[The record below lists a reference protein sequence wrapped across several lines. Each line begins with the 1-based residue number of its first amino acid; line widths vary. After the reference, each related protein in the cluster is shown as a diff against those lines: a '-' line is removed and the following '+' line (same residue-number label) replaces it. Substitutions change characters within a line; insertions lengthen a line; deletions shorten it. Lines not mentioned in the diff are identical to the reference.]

1 MPKDLLARARVEAE
15 RARAPI
21 RAVAL
26 MQIARVETAFDR
38 GQARI
43 TFEMGL
49 AEALGLRGREGQ
61 AILSSA
67 RLLAAAVEPKLLHEI
82 PSDGYGHH
90 AGFERGMLVNV
101 MLQHKH
107 VDAAFEYVTD
117 GDSFGFP
124 FVGRSI

>member
-1 MPKDLLARARVEAE
+1 MPDDDLLARARVEAE

-21 RAVAL
+21 RAAAL
-26 MQIARVETAFDR
+26 MRIARVETAFDR

-49 AEALGLRGREGQ
+49 AEARGLRGREGQ
-61 AILSSA
+61 AILASA

-82 PSDGYGHH
+82 PSEGYGHH
-90 AGFERGMLVNV
+90 AGCMLVNV

-107 VDAAFEYVTD
+107 VNAAFGYVT
-117 GDSFGFP
+117 
-124 FVGRSI
+124 